1 MFQKCAKMC
10 KNVQKCAKMCK
21 NKSTDNQ
28 DKIAINID
36 LKYNF
41 KPRELVCQI
50 LLRCAHI
57 FLHKFKNGK
66 KNVLLTRETWLLTI
80 IVVEQL

>member
-21 NKSTDNQ
+21 NKSTDNY
-28 DKIAINID
+28 DKIAINIV

-41 KPRELVCQI
+41 KRRELVCQI

-80 IVVEQL
+80 ILLQ